1 MTAPAPSPLQGTWL
15 PVRAELDGEA
25 APALALER
33 MELVF
38 RHDTYA
44 VSFAGTVHDAG
55 AFTHTA
61 ATLTLTGRLA
71 PHAGRVVPA
80 IYQLVGDRL
89 RICYGIDGT
98 EPVAFTTAA
107 NSARYL
113 VTYRRQTA

>member
-1 MTAPAPSPLQGTWL
+1 MNLQGTWQ

-33 MELVF
+33 MELVLDN
-38 RHDTYA
+38 DTYA

-55 AFTHTA
+55 EFTHTPS
-61 ATLTLTGRLA
+61 TLTLTARIE
-71 PHAGRVVPA
+71 PHTGRVIPA

-98 EPVAFTTAA
+98 VPVAFATTR

-113 VTYRRQTA
+113 VTYRRQTG